1 MKLLIISHTAHYL
14 CGGRLVG
21 WGPTVKEVNWL
32 ARAFDQVT
40 HLACLHPGPAPASA
54 LPYATDKLDF
64 VSVSPAGGLTL
75 RKKLRVISSA
85 FPYLVTISKCLPEAD
100 VVQVRCPAGIAL
112 YAIIALR
119 WVKHKPRWVKYAG
132 NWVQTEDVPP
142 SFVFQ
147 RWWLRKGFSGGP
159 VTVNGRWERQPP
171 YIFPFDNPSMT
182 LQEVQAARELG
193 AAKSL
198 GRPPRLIFVG
208 RTETAKGLHT
218 TLQIL
223 KELRSEFR
231 DVRLD
236 ILGDGPERGL
246 FEQMS
251 ERLGVADN
259 VHFLGWVPHNQV
271 LEFLLQADFIVLPS
285 LTEGWPKVLSEA
297 MSYGVVPIAS
307 NVSAIPQILE
317 ETRCGAA
324 FPPDNVSGFVEAILD
339 IVQTPGKWKGMSQEG
354 MRSASRF
361 TYERYLVALDDMFMS
376 FYGASPMKQDV
387 IRGIRAQ
394 LDQFTSADRT
404 VQPGDR

>member
-1 MKLLIISHTAHYL
+1 MNLLIIGHTAHYTRN
-14 CGGRLVG
+14 GHLVG

-32 ARAFDQVT
+32 ARAFDRVT
-40 HLACLHPGPAPASA
+40 HLACFHPGPAPASA
-54 LPYATDKLDF
+54 LPYTTDRLEF
-64 VSVSPAGGLTL
+64 IPVSPAGGLTL
-75 RKKLRVISSA
+75 RKKLRVLLSA
-85 FPYLVTISKCLPEAD
+85 FPYLDAIRKCLPEAD
-100 VVQVRCPAGIAL
+100 VVQVRCPGSIAL
-112 YAIIALR
+112 YAILVLR

-132 NWVQTEDVPP
+132 SWIQTKDVPP

-159 VTVNGRWERQPP
+159 VTVNGHWEGQPP

-193 AAKSL
+193 VTKSL
-198 GRPPRLIFVG
+198 GRPPRLVFVG

-218 TLQIL
+218 TLQVL
-223 KELRSEFR
+223 KELRSEFQ

-236 ILGDGPERGL
+236 VFGDGAERGH

-251 ERLGVADN
+251 EHLGVADN
-259 VHFLGWVPHNQV
+259 VHFQGWVPHDQV
-271 LEFLLQADFIVLPS
+271 LEFLLQADFILLPS

-324 FPPDNVSGFVEAILD
+324 LPPDDVPGFVEAILD
-339 IVQTPGKWKGMSQEG
+339 ITQTPGKWKTMSQEG
-354 MRSASRF
+354 MRSAPRF
-361 TYERYLVALDDMFMS
+361 TYERYLVALDDMFAS

-387 IRGIRAQ
+387 IQEIRAQ
-394 LDQFTSADRT
+394 LDQFTLVNRSL
-404 VQPGDR
+404 